1 MAILL
6 LPRRSPGSLWWF
18 VLFSWRILLICAL
31 GWILV
36 LVNSSRMKSDA
47 LSTSRYTTPPLLLMA
62 LSSSWL
68 PSGVSL
74 FVLRR
79 VQWLSCCNLVFVVQL
94 RVFMSNFK
102 VIGTFGFRFLA
113 KLWVLRSTNFDVLLV
128 RALTFTFIYGVMVLQ
143 TGNVRNSCGNRSSR
157 KNGSLF
163 NLAREKPLNL
173 TLHGLL
179 DGFVL
184 LTTLCRIHLC
194 QNTVPVLF
202 RIQLLLGLSLFQQL

>member
-102 VIGTFGFRFLA
+102 VIGTFNFRFLA
-113 KLWVLRSTNFDVLLV
+113 KLWVFMCISYVVLLAHISV
-128 RALTFTFIYGVMVLQ
+128 STSISGAMVLHIGSV
-143 TGNVRNSCGNRSSR
+143 GNFSGSRSS
-157 KNGSLF
+157 
-163 NLAREKPLNL
+163 
-173 TLHGLL
+173 
-179 DGFVL
+179 
-184 LTTLCRIHLC
+184 
-194 QNTVPVLF
+194 
-202 RIQLLLGLSLFQQL
+202 